1 MIRAAK
7 MEDMPRLLEIYA
19 LARVFMRSYGNDAQ
33 WTGVYPGE
41 DILCQDIGAER
52 LFVIIREDQ
61 IVGCFMMG
69 AGPDPTY
76 LKIYGGQWACDKA
89 YCVIHRIAS
98 DGSVKG
104 LLAEAVAYAKNF
116 YSYIRIDTH
125 EKNLPMRKA
134 LAKQG
139 FTHRGTIYIADGSA
153 RMAFD
158 WICPSHNES

>member
-19 LARVFMRSYGNDAQ
+19 SARVFMRSYGNDAQ

-41 DILCQDIGAER
+41 EILRQDICAER
-52 LFVIIREDQ
+52 LFVVTIENR
-61 IVGCFMMG
+61 IVGCFMM
-69 AGPDPTY
+69 AEGPDPTY
-76 LKIYGGQWACDKA
+76 LKIYDGQWGCDEQ
-89 YCVIHRIAS
+89 YGVIHRIAS

-116 YSYIRIDTH
+116 YQYIRIDTH
-125 EKNLPMRKA
+125 EKNIPMQKA
-134 LAKQG
+134 LLKQG

-158 WICPSHNES
+158 LIC